1 MYEDIS
7 VHGTHGYTA
16 LTSIRGPIVIFVKKE
31 ERKLAAEID
40 LGANCWKLTKPVR
53 GIGRKETQREKKGW
67 RKRTKKIMNWNRYL
81 LEECT
86 HIYLHVLAYCVYHV
100 PEYL

>member
-40 LGANCWKLTKPVR
+40 LGANCCKLTSQCEALD
-53 GIGRKETQREKKGW
+53 GRRQREK
-67 RKRTKKIMNWNRYL
+67 RKDGENVQRK
-81 LEECT
+81 
-86 HIYLHVLAYCVYHV
+86 
-100 PEYL
+100 